1 METTVLVDIKE
12 SDLINLFKVEGMK
25 LENMCLEQNGNFE
38 EVFKQFPFTL
48 YQNRMMGTHMVTI
61 NISLVRF
68 LFFKACGLVK

>member
-12 SDLINLFKVEGMK
+12 SDLINLFKIDGMK
-25 LENMCLEQNGNFE
+25 LGSMCLEANGDFE

-48 YQNRMMGTHMVTI
+48 YQNRMMGTHIVTI

-68 LFFKACGLVK
+68 LFFKGLGLVK